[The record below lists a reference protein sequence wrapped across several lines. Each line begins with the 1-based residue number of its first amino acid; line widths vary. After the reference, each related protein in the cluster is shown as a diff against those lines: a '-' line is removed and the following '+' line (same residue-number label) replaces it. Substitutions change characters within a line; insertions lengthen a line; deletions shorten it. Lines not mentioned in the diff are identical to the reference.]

1 MPFLAVL
8 GLAAFAS
15 AFSLRVVDPML
26 NILAADLKVSLQHVA
41 LLASA
46 FTLPYATMQLFFGP
60 IGDAVGK
67 VRLVR
72 FNLSMLAVG
81 LALSAVATGDAML
94 LVTRAVSG
102 AFAGGIIPV
111 VLATVGDRVPF
122 DRRAQALSRV
132 LLALV
137 LGQLGGSALAGVIA
151 EYAGWR
157 PVFWCAFAVAAI
169 AALTAILGLK
179 EERKAQPLS
188 FGTSLGRYAQ
198 VLGNP
203 LSKKIYAVVALEG
216 ALIFG
221 AFPLT
226 APLLV
231 SHGLGDAKEA
241 GLALGTFAVG
251 GAFYTFAV
259 AVLVGR
265 LGLHGMVRAGA
276 AGVGFLLMAV
286 ATGPSLF
293 LLVPLFGLAGF
304 AFYMIHNVMQILATE
319 LAPEARGSGMA
330 LFASSFFLGQGLG
343 AIVLAQVAGVIG
355 PANTFMLAGV
365 GMLLLAGPAGLLPP
379 RKAHAAPAPSPASPE

>member
-1 MPFLAVL
+1 MPFLPIL

-26 NILAADLKVSLQHVA
+26 NILAADLQVSLQQVA

-46 FTLPYATMQLFFGP
+46 FTLPYAAMQLFFGP

-67 VRLVR
+67 VRLIR

-81 LALSAVATGDAML
+81 LALSAVATGDGML
-94 LVTRAVSG
+94 LVVRAFSG

-111 VLATVGDRVPF
+111 VLAAVGDRVPF
-122 DRRAQALSRV
+122 EKRAEALSRV

-157 PVFWCAFAVAAI
+157 PVFWCAFAVALA
-169 AALTAILGLK
+169 AALAAIFGLT
-179 EERKAQPLS
+179 EERTAQPLS
-188 FGTSLGRYAQ
+188 FRASLGRYAL

-203 LSKKIYAVVALEG
+203 LSKKIYAIVALEG

-259 AVLVGR
+259 SALVRR

-276 AGVGFLLMAV
+276 AAGGFLLMAI

-343 AIVLAQVAGVIG
+343 AIVQAQVAGLIG
-355 PANTFMLAGV
+355 PATTFLMAGI
-365 GMLLLAGPAGLLPP
+365 GMVLVSIPAGMLPP
-379 RKAHAAPAPSPASPE
+379 RTGKVQPPPPL